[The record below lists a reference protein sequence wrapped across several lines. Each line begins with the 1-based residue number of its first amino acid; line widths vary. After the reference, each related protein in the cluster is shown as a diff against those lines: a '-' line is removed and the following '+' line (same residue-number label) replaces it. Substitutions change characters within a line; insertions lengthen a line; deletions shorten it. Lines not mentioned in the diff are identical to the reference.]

1 MSIESAAAHLAEHLR
16 EKEYV
21 EVYGHHDADGIA
33 SASILVHALIRADI
47 QVRLRILPRIS
58 PGDISSGNA
67 TVLCDLG
74 SALPDLSDD
83 VMVIDH
89 HMPRFEGEFHV
100 NPRLEGI
107 DGDSELSA
115 SGAAYTVAQHLGDN
129 RDLAGLALIGMIGD
143 RQQIKGPNQD
153 IVNEGIANNFITP
166 GRGMPLFGRDLHEQ
180 LYTALSPMLNGIA
193 GVEEAVTSLI
203 EECTT
208 RSEPDMGQLLSD
220 VILKVAPY
228 QNADSMT
235 SLWGDTWHLERGAIK
250 DAHSMA
256 GIVDG
261 CGKSG
266 KGIYGVALCL
276 RSHAYIDEAWECAR
290 AYRLRVIEAAQS
302 ACPLDDNPYFYE
314 IDDATAAS
322 GVADAIAW
330 DGLARH
336 PVAVMAPQDEWYS
349 VSARCPRGVEKDLA
363 TLLSDLAEECGGH
376 GGGHASRGGARIP
389 REKIACFTSGFR
401 EACV

>member
-1 MSIESAAAHLAEHLR
+1 
-16 EKEYV
+16 
-21 EVYGHHDADGIA
+21 
-33 SASILVHALIRADI
+33 
-47 QVRLRILPRIS
+47 
-58 PGDISSGNA
+58 
-67 TVLCDLG
+67 
-74 SALPDLSDD
+74 
-83 VMVIDH
+83 MVIDH

-107 DGDSELSA
+107 DGDAELSA

-143 RQQIKGPNQD
+143 RQQIRGPNQD

-193 GVEEAVTSLI
+193 GVEEAVTSLV

-220 VILKVAPY
+220 IILKVAPY

-235 SLWGDTWHLERGAIK
+235 SLWGDTWHLERGAVK

-256 GIVDG
+256 GILDG

-276 RSHAYIDEAWECAR
+276 RSHTYIDEAWECAR
-290 AYRLRVIEAAQS
+290 TYRLRVIEAAQS

-314 IDDATAAS
+314 IDDAAAAS

-336 PVAVMAPQDEWYS
+336 PVAVMAPQDGWYS

-363 TLLSDLAEECGGH
+363 TLLPDLAEECGGH
-376 GGGHASRGGARIP
+376 GGGHHSRGGARIP

-401 EACV
+401 EACA